1 MKYIGQHIF
10 DYVASFRQKVGIG
23 TDTPDSLLEIT
34 SSSATDFLKLTST
47 SGSANPIKL
56 IFEKSSTEQG
66 IIEYNRNGDFE
77 IYNNDSDGGVMIDG
91 SASAGA
97 DFYVAN
103 SGNVGIGTASPDKL
117 LVVKGADAEIVV
129 DDTNSTP
136 LIRLRENGTTKSE
149 ITTSSGALTF
159 SSGGA
164 TERMRIDSSGN
175 VGIGLTS
182 PSQKLEVSGNAL
194 ASNLIS
200 SGYVKLG
207 ADNQILSDGSITIDI
222 DYNNNQTDR
231 FFKVRKDNSTDLFTI
246 SEDASASF
254 VGDVTITKSDPTLIL
269 EDTSGTDNQ
278 ARIWLRESASYG
290 VQLEYQSDVSDFF
303 QISMIDAN
311 VGNTNPIPAL
321 TINRNTNATFANDVT
336 VTGNLTVSG
345 TTTTID
351 TTNLNVEDK
360 NITIN
365 YSTGDSSSTAD
376 GAGITI
382 QDAVDS
388 STNATLLWNA
398 TQDRFNFS
406 HAVQLPDSTL
416 LYLGSDSDM
425 NVQHTGSDGF
435 IMNDT
440 GHLYIRNRADDK
452 DIIFQTDDGSGS
464 VTEYFRVDGSSEKTF
479 YSKPILL
486 FDSVALQLGT
496 GTDATLY
503 HSGGEGNLQNF
514 TGNFRIIQ
522 GADDSDIQFFCD
534 DGSGGVT
541 EYFRLDGGTER
552 IRVSKNLRLSDSVEL
567 QLGNVSD
574 LTLAHDGT
582 NSEIANN
589 TGDLTI
595 KNRADDKDIIFQS
608 DDGSGGVTTYMT
620 IDGSAGAV
628 NFGKHIKFEGGYLI
642 DSAHSLRL
650 DSTSGQAVL
659 ISQADT
665 TVASFTT
672 SAIDLTTTKLTLTGA
687 LDIGADDSGH
697 DVIFYGATSGKY
709 MQWDESNNYLN
720 FRDSTK
726 IMLGNSN
733 DLQLSHNGTDSYIEN
748 VVGNLY
754 IKNTADDKDIIFQ
767 SDDGSGGVTTYFQL
781 DGSHTETV
789 FSENIRFA
797 DDKNANFGDSSD
809 LKIYHSSSNSFIQN
823 DTGNLIIRNNVDD
836 GDIRLQS
843 DDGSGGIA
851 TYITLAGNSSRT
863 LFSKEARFSDNV
875 NLKFGDGGDLQ
886 IYHDGTTS
894 KITNDV
900 GDIHIQNNTDDGDII
915 FRSDDG
921 SGGTTAYITLDG
933 SLTRTIA
940 NQHLQMADGKALYVG
955 ASSDAGFYHLSGH
968 NYIENNTGNLII
980 VQNTDDAD
988 ILFKA
993 DDGSGGTTTY
1003 MTIDGGAAITT
1014 VSREMRFF
1022 DNVKLKL
1029 GSGPDAE
1036 FYHDGSNTYLLNN
1049 TGNLDIRCQTDNGD
1063 IIFRCDDGS
1072 GGNAEY
1078 LRLDGGFSSPQIKI
1092 PDNVQ
1097 MNFGAGLDLRI
1108 IHDGFDSYISSNGTG
1123 HLYIRQLNDDKDII
1137 FQCDDGSGG
1146 TMTYFFLDGS
1156 AKLSSF
1162 KNADVIFYGA
1172 SSYMQWDQSQDS
1184 LELLDN
1190 VKIKF
1195 GTNDDLQ
1202 IHHDGSNSYIKQFDS
1217 KTGNLIIEQ
1226 ATDDADI
1233 IFKCDDGSGGT
1244 TAYLYL
1250 DGSNTITRAEKEIRF
1265 ADNVKAT
1272 FGNAADLDIYHD
1284 GTDSIIDNAVGNL
1297 TISNNAD
1304 DGDILF
1310 QSDNGS
1316 GGVTN
1321 YLKIDG
1327 GNTNIQVSKNLYSF
1341 DNVKIAVGDSLDLQ
1355 IYHNGTDSVIDN
1367 VSSGDLYISQ
1377 KVADKD
1383 LIFRADDG
1391 SGGFTE
1397 YFRLDGSGVFMVGS
1411 KSLYMLDDNR
1421 LYLGSAGDMELNHNG
1436 TNSFIYNH
1444 TGDLTIQ
1451 NNTDDGDIVFKS
1463 DNGSGG
1469 TTTYFKIAGGAEQTV
1484 FNKKLKLEDSVE
1496 LRFGTGNDMKIY
1508 HDGTNN
1514 YIQGVN
1520 GDLYI
1525 QNGSDDKDIILR
1537 SDDGSGGQTAYLT
1550 LDGSQ
1555 GFTTAQKTIRF
1566 DDSVGLQ
1573 LGGSGDLQVFHN
1585 GTDSHIAN
1593 YTGDL
1598 KIINYNDDKD
1608 IIFQSDDGSGGVT
1621 TYFKLDGSSA
1631 THDGSTTT
1639 SMYTQWEDNSII
1651 SLGTGKDFNM
1661 YHTGTKTI
1669 FTNATG
1675 HLDIRNTATNSD
1687 IIFQADDGSGS
1698 FTEYFRV
1705 DGGSEKIV
1713 VSKPFNIVD
1722 GIGLK
1727 LGTGGNDFSAYHN
1740 GTDTF
1745 LDNNTGHLNIRNTA
1759 DDKDIKF
1766 VCDDQSGGVATYFY
1780 LDGSVGFNRFPYPVI
1795 VEDSVNFNLGTGQD
1809 MQLLHNG
1816 SDSVIR
1822 NATGDLYIQQNVDDG
1837 DIIFQ
1842 SDDGSGGTTEY
1853 FRLDGSA
1860 VTVEVSKPINLASA
1874 SSSASSGIYA
1884 QFINLK
1890 GFCTLAAN
1898 YLFAE
1903 DLEDTKSPF
1912 EMAVDYGSATISSS
1926 TEINQSNLFRASGFH
1941 VPVACSVNAINMQLT
1956 CNNAGNVT
1964 IAVVEYRPSEA
1975 GTDQVDHPKTIYE
1988 EVVVASNNNNNK
2000 VKTVTVATAD
2010 LDNTAIP
2017 AGSHIMIMAKGDDQT
2032 IGGKAF
2038 ISAAIE
2044 IKW

>member
-608 DDGSGGVTTYMT
+608 DDGSGGV
-620 IDGSAGAV
+620 
-628 NFGKHIKFEGGYLI
+628 
-642 DSAHSLRL
+642 
-650 DSTSGQAVL
+650 
-659 ISQADT
+659 
-665 TVASFTT
+665 
-672 SAIDLTTTKLTLTGA
+672 
-687 LDIGADDSGH
+687 
-697 DVIFYGATSGKY
+697 
-709 MQWDESNNYLN
+709 
-720 FRDSTK
+720 
-726 IMLGNSN
+726 
-733 DLQLSHNGTDSYIEN
+733 
-748 VVGNLY
+748 
-754 IKNTADDKDIIFQ
+754 
-767 SDDGSGGVTTYFQL
+767 
-781 DGSHTETV
+781 
-789 FSENIRFA
+789 
-797 DDKNANFGDSSD
+797 
-809 LKIYHSSSNSFIQN
+809 
-823 DTGNLIIRNNVDD
+823 
-836 GDIRLQS
+836 
-843 DDGSGGIA
+843 
-851 TYITLAGNSSRT
+851 
-863 LFSKEARFSDNV
+863 
-875 NLKFGDGGDLQ
+875 
-886 IYHDGTTS
+886 
-894 KITNDV
+894 
-900 GDIHIQNNTDDGDII
+900 
-915 FRSDDG
+915 
-921 SGGTTAYITLDG
+921 
-933 SLTRTIA
+933 
-940 NQHLQMADGKALYVG
+940 
-955 ASSDAGFYHLSGH
+955 
-968 NYIENNTGNLII
+968 
-980 VQNTDDAD
+980 
-988 ILFKA
+988 
-993 DDGSGGTTTY
+993 
-1003 MTIDGGAAITT
+1003 
-1014 VSREMRFF
+1014 
-1022 DNVKLKL
+1022 
-1029 GSGPDAE
+1029 
-1036 FYHDGSNTYLLNN
+1036 
-1049 TGNLDIRCQTDNGD
+1049 
-1063 IIFRCDDGS
+1063 
-1072 GGNAEY
+1072 
-1078 LRLDGGFSSPQIKI
+1078 
-1092 PDNVQ
+1092 
-1097 MNFGAGLDLRI
+1097 
-1108 IHDGFDSYISSNGTG
+1108 
-1123 HLYIRQLNDDKDII
+1123 
-1137 FQCDDGSGG
+1137 
-1146 TMTYFFLDGS
+1146 
-1156 AKLSSF
+1156 
-1162 KNADVIFYGA
+1162 
-1172 SSYMQWDQSQDS
+1172 
-1184 LELLDN
+1184 
-1190 VKIKF
+1190 
-1195 GTNDDLQ
+1195 
-1202 IHHDGSNSYIKQFDS
+1202 
-1217 KTGNLIIEQ
+1217 
-1226 ATDDADI
+1226 
-1233 IFKCDDGSGGT
+1233 
-1244 TAYLYL
+1244 
-1250 DGSNTITRAEKEIRF
+1250 
-1265 ADNVKAT
+1265 
-1272 FGNAADLDIYHD
+1272 
-1284 GTDSIIDNAVGNL
+1284 
-1297 TISNNAD
+1297 
-1304 DGDILF
+1304 
-1310 QSDNGS
+1310 
-1316 GGVTN
+1316 
-1321 YLKIDG
+1321 
-1327 GNTNIQVSKNLYSF
+1327 
-1341 DNVKIAVGDSLDLQ
+1341 
-1355 IYHNGTDSVIDN
+1355 
-1367 VSSGDLYISQ
+1367 
-1377 KVADKD
+1377 
-1383 LIFRADDG
+1383 
-1391 SGGFTE
+1391 
-1397 YFRLDGSGVFMVGS
+1397 
-1411 KSLYMLDDNR
+1411 
-1421 LYLGSAGDMELNHNG
+1421 
-1436 TNSFIYNH
+1436 
-1444 TGDLTIQ
+1444 
-1451 NNTDDGDIVFKS
+1451 
-1463 DNGSGG
+1463 
-1469 TTTYFKIAGGAEQTV
+1469 
-1484 FNKKLKLEDSVE
+1484 
-1496 LRFGTGNDMKIY
+1496 
-1508 HDGTNN
+1508 
-1514 YIQGVN
+1514 
-1520 GDLYI
+1520 
-1525 QNGSDDKDIILR
+1525 
-1537 SDDGSGGQTAYLT
+1537 
-1550 LDGSQ
+1550 
-1555 GFTTAQKTIRF
+1555 
-1566 DDSVGLQ
+1566 
-1573 LGGSGDLQVFHN
+1573 
-1585 GTDSHIAN
+1585 
-1593 YTGDL
+1593 
-1598 KIINYNDDKD
+1598 
-1608 IIFQSDDGSGGVT
+1608 
-1621 TYFKLDGSSA
+1621 
-1631 THDGSTTT
+1631 
-1639 SMYTQWEDNSII
+1639 
-1651 SLGTGKDFNM
+1651 
-1661 YHTGTKTI
+1661 
-1669 FTNATG
+1669 
-1675 HLDIRNTATNSD
+1675 
-1687 IIFQADDGSGS
+1687 
-1698 FTEYFRV
+1698 
-1705 DGGSEKIV
+1705 
-1713 VSKPFNIVD
+1713 
-1722 GIGLK
+1722 
-1727 LGTGGNDFSAYHN
+1727 
-1740 GTDTF
+1740 
-1745 LDNNTGHLNIRNTA
+1745 
-1759 DDKDIKF
+1759 
-1766 VCDDQSGGVATYFY
+1766 ATYFY

-1898 YLFAE
+1898 YQFAE

-1975 GTDQVDHPKTIYE
+1975 GTDQVDHPRTIYE